1 MKEKI
6 IAVIKS
12 LGLPLDGIAVYGS
25 GPICVRGWREFND
38 VDLIAKP
45 EVFELAR
52 SLEGAVVGEAMR
64 GGDEIKIER
73 EGIEIELYNHWSP
86 GEWDVNE
93 LIATADD
100 FDGVKFVN
108 LENVLK
114 WKRLLGR
121 DKDQSDVEL
130 IMEKMRE

>member
-1 MKEKI
+1 MKDKI
-6 IAVIKS
+6 IETIKS

-38 VDLIAKP
+38 VDMVAKP
-45 EVFELAR
+45 EVFAQVKEF
-52 SLEGAVVGEAMR
+52 EGARIGEAMR
-64 GGDEIKIER
+64 GGQEVKFVKDGVEFEF
-73 EGIEIELYNHWSP
+73 YDHWGP

-93 LIATADD
+93 LIETADD
-100 FDGVKFVN
+100 FDGVKFVS

-130 IMEKMRE
+130 IMEKMQA